1 MQNELAFIRSQ
12 IVDAWSGSPWFG
24 KSAKAL
30 LSEVNEEVAFQKPN
44 DQHSALE
51 LLWHIITWREFV
63 IDRLQHS
70 PQMRMEYFD
79 KNNWRPLDHADIS
92 LWNQGLERLSETQN
106 ELLALLDQKDD
117 SILDK
122 QVAERDYNFRYLL
135 HGIVQHDAY
144 HLGQIAY
151 ITKLKKNIQQMNKE

>member
-1 MQNELAFIRSQ
+1 MQNELDFIKSQ
-12 IVDAWSGSPWFG
+12 ITDAYSGSPWFG
-24 KSAKAL
+24 RSAKAL
-30 LSEVNEEVAFQKPN
+30 LAEVKKEVAFQKPN
-44 DQHSALE
+44 GEHSALE
-51 LLWHIITWREFV
+51 LLWHMITWREFT

-79 KNNWRPLDHADIS
+79 KNDWRPLDHKDPT
-92 LWNQGLERLSETQN
+92 LWKQGMERLAETQN
-106 ELLALLDQKDD
+106 ELIALLNKHDD

-122 QVAERDYNFRYLL
+122 QVAERNYNFRYLL

-151 ITKLKKNIQQMNKE
+151 LVKLLG